1 MKPTYQRRTT
11 LGLTV
16 LSACLL
22 GGCTMPLLQDMN
34 ASLKS
39 VNANLRGVNDSLR
52 GASDTPP
59 ATVAAATSNVCDQ
72 VAFEAGFRD
81 QYVVD
86 WNREIGS
93 REALYRLQS
102 KQHPEDTTARQNYAL
117 YRGKLLNGKEVG
129 NQDYVLKFDN
139 NGHILNDC
147 QARSYTQGERAGMR
161 TVDRDLKA
169 LAAQEV

>member
-1 MKPTYQRRTT
+1 MKHPYQRRTT

-22 GGCTMPLLQDMN
+22 AGCTAPLLQDMN

-52 GASDTPP
+52 GASGTPP
-59 ATVAAATSNVCDQ
+59 ATVAAATSNACDQ
-72 VAFEAGFRD
+72 AAFEAGFKD
-81 QYVVD
+81 QYVVN

-102 KQHPEDTTARQNYAL
+102 KQHPEDAAAHHNYVL
-117 YRGKLLNGKEVG
+117 YQGKLLNGKEVG
-129 NQDYVLKFDN
+129 NQDYVLKIDN
-139 NGHILNDC
+139 NSV
-147 QARSYTQGERAGMR
+147 R
-161 TVDRDLKA
+161 
-169 LAAQEV
+169 